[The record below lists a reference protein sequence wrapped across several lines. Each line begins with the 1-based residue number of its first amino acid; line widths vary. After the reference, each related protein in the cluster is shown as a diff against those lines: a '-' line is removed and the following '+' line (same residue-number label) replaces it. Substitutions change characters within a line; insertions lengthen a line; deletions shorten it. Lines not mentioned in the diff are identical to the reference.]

1 MSNTKRPRNPQ
12 LGKEPAP
19 RATAL
24 IVSIV
29 VLVCIGA
36 VVAIAVL
43 LKGGNDN
50 TAAASGDTSGV
61 VTAPSSAPPTTSS
74 DTSASVDTGLNCS
87 AVPPAPGQT
96 QSYGK
101 PPPKTLAAG
110 ATWTATLKTN
120 CGDIVLAL
128 DGKAAPQTVS
138 SFLFLAQKHY
148 FDDTPCH
155 RLTTSSIYVLQC
167 GDPTGKG
174 SGGPGY
180 GYGIENAPPNGAYPS
195 GTLAMARTSDPNSN
209 GSQFFIVYKD
219 TKLPTTGGGYSIFGK
234 VTQGLDIV
242 QKLATGGTVNETQ
255 PGDGNPAQP
264 ISILS
269 VTVKKA

>member
-1 MSNTKRPRNPQ
+1 MSNTRRPRNPQ

-24 IVSIV
+24 IVSLV

-50 TAAASGDTSGV
+50 TAAPGTSTSGATV
-61 VTAPSSAPPTTSS
+61 TQTAPSTDESTSPVNTGLDCSSAPPT
-74 DTSASVDTGLNCS
+74 
-87 AVPPAPGQT
+87 PGET
-96 QSYGK
+96 QQYDN
-101 PPPKTLAAG
+101 PPPKTLADG
-110 ATWTATLKTN
+110 ATWTATLHTN
-120 CGDIVLAL
+120 CGDIVMSLN
-128 DGKAAPQTVS
+128 GKAAPQTVS
-138 SFLFLAQKHY
+138 SFVFLAQKHY

-155 RLTTSSIYVLQC
+155 RLTTASIYVLQC
-167 GDPTGKG
+167 GDPTGQG

-180 GYGIENAPPNGAYPS
+180 GFGIENAPANGDYPR
-195 GTLAMARTSDPNSN
+195 GTLAMARASDPNSN
-209 GSQFFIVYKD
+209 GSQFFIVYQD
-219 TKLPTTGGGYSIFGK
+219 TKLPTTGGGYSIFGR

-242 QKLATGGTVNETQ
+242 QGIARGGVVGGS
-255 PGDGNPAQP
+255 GDGRPAQP

-269 VTVKKA
+269 VKVKKA